1 MAPPKTK
8 DAPRG
13 TIHGS
18 LFNGLVTYTIRALS
32 LPEPVIEFLS
42 AHTATIANL
51 LTQKQEGEAGA
62 DVDELDASDAQGQ
75 ARMLAP
81 EQFWQELEALFKKA
95 GPEWA
100 GAADRIWTFGPKRVG
115 ANMLLDPEGK
125 SKLRSVGCFSESN
138 CDSQSG

>member
-18 LFNGLVTYTIRALS
+18 LFNGLVTYTIRAQP

-51 LTQKQEGEAGA
+51 LSHSAG
-62 DVDELDASDAQGQ
+62 DGDELDASDAQGQ
-75 ARMLAP
+75 ARLLAP
-81 EQFWQELEALFKKA
+81 EQFWQELEALFKAA
-95 GPEWA
+95 GPEWS
-100 GAADRIWTFGPKRVG
+100 GAAERIWTFGSKRVG
-115 ANMLLDPEGK
+115 PNVLLDPEGK
-125 SKLRSVGCFSESN
+125 SKLRYVIRWFNQSN
-138 CDSQSG
+138 SY